1 LWALVMGMNLAPG
14 EPLKHRHSILI
25 VDDEESI
32 LNAFKRILADEDYEI
47 HTARD
52 GLDGLNKLRAAQK
65 PFSLIISD
73 QRMPVMN
80 GVQFFAKAKEIFPD
94 AVRILLTGYAD
105 NDAIIDAIN
114 KGGIHLYFTKPWR
127 EEELI
132 AHIKQSLSQTELL
145 MENRRLVELT
155 KKQNEEL
162 VELNK
167 TLEEKVKEKTSDI
180 LAKAEELKGS
190 YEKAQIILDGTVK
203 TMSKIVETRDP
214 YTSGHEIKVAIIS
227 CKIAEEMRLSKEQIK
242 AIHIAAT
249 LHDIGKISVPS
260 EILTKPGRLSDLE
273 MEIIKTHCRVAYD
286 ILKTIKFPYPVA
298 DIILQHHERMDGS
311 GYPQGL
317 KRKSIL
323 LEARIIGTAD
333 VIEAMASHRPYRPA
347 LGVDASM
354 EEIVKYKGKLY
365 DSAVV
370 DACLK
375 IYKTAGKEAFV
386 QTEDSES
393 NKNLSSSTDYS

>member
-1 LWALVMGMNLAPG
+1 MTLAPIA
-14 EPLKHRHSILI
+14 PLKHRHSILI

-47 HTARD
+47 HTASD
-52 GLDGLNKLRAAQK
+52 GMEGLNKLREAQK

-80 GVQFFAKAKEIFPD
+80 GVQFFSKAKDIFPD

-105 NDAIIDAIN
+105 TDAIIDAIN

-127 EEELI
+127 EEELLVR
-132 AHIKQSLSQTELL
+132 IKESLSKTELV

-155 KKQNEEL
+155 KKQNDDL
-162 VELNK
+162 LELNK
-167 TLEEKVKEKTSDI
+167 TLEDKVKEKTSDL
-180 LAKAEELKGS
+180 LAKAEELKVS
-190 YEKAQIILDGTVK
+190 YEKSQMILDGTVK

-214 YTSGHEIKVAIIS
+214 YTSGHEAKVAIIS
-227 CKIAEEMRLSKEQIK
+227 CKIAEEMALPKEQIE
-242 AIHIAAT
+242 AIRVAAT

-260 EILTKPGRLSDLE
+260 EILTKPGHLSDLE

-286 ILKTIKFPYPVA
+286 IIKTIKFPYPVA
-298 DIILQHHERMDGS
+298 EIILQHHERMDGS

-317 KRKSIL
+317 KGDKIL
-323 LEARIIGTAD
+323 MEARIIGTAD
-333 VIEAMASHRPYRPA
+333 VIDAMASHRPYRPA
-347 LGVDASM
+347 LGLDVAI
-354 EEIVKYKGKLY
+354 EEIVRCKGKLY
-365 DSAVV
+365 DQAVV

-375 IYKTAGKEAFV
+375 LYKTTGEVAFAR
-386 QTEDSES
+386 E
-393 NKNLSSSTDYS
+393 KNATGVALV

>member
-1 LWALVMGMNLAPG
+1 MASKMNLAQ
-14 EPLKHRHSILI
+14 EAPLKHKHSILI

-47 HTARD
+47 QTASD

-105 NDAIIDAIN
+105 TDAIVDAIN
-114 KGGIHLYFTKPWR
+114 KGGIHLYFTKPWH

-132 AHIKQSLSQTELL
+132 SHIKQSLSQTELL

-167 TLEEKVKEKTSDI
+167 TLEEKVKEKTSDL
-180 LAKAEELKGS
+180 LAKAEELKFS
-190 YEKAQIILDGTVK
+190 YEKAQTILDGTVK
-203 TMSKIVETRDP
+203 TVSKIVETRDP
-214 YTSGHEIKVAIIS
+214 YTYGHEAKVAIIS
-227 CKIAEEMRLSKEQIK
+227 CRIGEEMRLPKEQIE

-260 EILTKPGRLSDLE
+260 EILTKPGCLSDLE

-298 DIILQHHERMDGS
+298 DIILQHHERLDGS

-317 KRKSIL
+317 KGDKIL

-333 VIEAMASHRPYRPA
+333 VIDAMASHRPYRPA
-347 LGVDASM
+347 LGVDVAM
-354 EEIVKYKGKLY
+354 EEIVKYRGKLY
-365 DSAVV
+365 DGAVV

-375 IYKTAGKEAFV
+375 IYETDGKEAFA
-386 QTEDSES
+386 QTENSEF
-393 NKNLSSSTDYS
+393 NKKNSPIVDY

>member
-1 LWALVMGMNLAPG
+1 MTLAPIA
-14 EPLKHRHSILI
+14 PLKHKHSILI

-47 HTARD
+47 HTASD
-52 GLDGLNKLRAAQK
+52 GMEGLNKLRAAQK

-80 GVQFFAKAKEIFPD
+80 GVQFFSKAKDIFPD

-105 NDAIIDAIN
+105 TDAIIDAIN

-127 EEELI
+127 EEELLV
-132 AHIKQSLSQTELL
+132 HIKESLSKTELV

-155 KKQNEEL
+155 KKQNDEL
-162 VELNK
+162 LELNK
-167 TLEEKVKEKTSDI
+167 TLEDKVKEKISD
-180 LAKAEELKGS
+180 LLVKAEELKVS
-190 YEKAQIILDGTVK
+190 YEKSQMILNGTVK

-214 YTSGHEIKVAIIS
+214 YTSGHEAKVAIIS
-227 CKIAEEMRLSKEQIK
+227 CKIAEEMVLPKEQIE
-242 AIHIAAT
+242 AIRVAAA

-260 EILTKPGRLSDLE
+260 EILTKPGHLSDLE

-298 DIILQHHERMDGS
+298 EIILQHHERMDGS

-317 KRKSIL
+317 KGDKIL
-323 LEARIIGTAD
+323 MEARIIGTAD
-333 VIEAMASHRPYRPA
+333 VIDAMASHRPYRAA
-347 LGVDASM
+347 LGVDVAIK
-354 EEIVKYKGKLY
+354 EIVKYKGILY
-365 DSAVV
+365 DSTVV
-370 DACLK
+370 DTCLK
-375 IYKTAGKEAFV
+375 LYKTMGKAVFT
-386 QTEDSES
+386 QTENASGVGLTAETVFD
-393 NKNLSSSTDYS
+393 

>member
-1 LWALVMGMNLAPG
+1 MTLASIA
-14 EPLKHRHSILI
+14 PLKHRHSILI

-47 HTARD
+47 HTASN
-52 GLDGLNKLRAAQK
+52 GMEGLNKLREAQK

-73 QRMPVMN
+73 QRMPVMS
-80 GVQFFAKAKEIFPD
+80 GVQFFSEAKDIFPD

-105 NDAIIDAIN
+105 TDAIIDAVN

-127 EEELI
+127 EEELLV
-132 AHIKQSLSQTELL
+132 HIKESLSKTELV

-155 KKQNEEL
+155 KKQNDDL
-162 VELNK
+162 LELNK
-167 TLEEKVKEKTSDI
+167 TLEDKVKEKTSDL
-180 LAKAEELKGS
+180 LAQAEELKMS
-190 YEKAQIILDGTVK
+190 YEKSQMILDGTVK

-214 YTSGHEIKVAIIS
+214 YTSGHEANVAIIS
-227 CKIAEEMRLSKEQIK
+227 CKIAKEMRLPEGQTE

-260 EILTKPGRLSDLE
+260 EILTKPGHLSDLE

-298 DIILQHHERMDGS
+298 KIILQHHERMNGS

-317 KRKSIL
+317 KGDKIL
-323 LEARIIGTAD
+323 MEARIIGTAD
-333 VIEAMASHRPYRPA
+333 VIDAMASHRPYRPA
-347 LGVDASM
+347 LSVDVAI
-354 EEIVKYKGKLY
+354 EEIVKYRGILY
-365 DSAVV
+365 DSTVV
-370 DACLK
+370 DTCLK
-375 IYKTAGKEAFV
+375 MYKTTGNAAFV
-386 QTEDSES
+386 QAENSDAT
-393 NKNLSSSTDYS
+393 KKLPLFTDY